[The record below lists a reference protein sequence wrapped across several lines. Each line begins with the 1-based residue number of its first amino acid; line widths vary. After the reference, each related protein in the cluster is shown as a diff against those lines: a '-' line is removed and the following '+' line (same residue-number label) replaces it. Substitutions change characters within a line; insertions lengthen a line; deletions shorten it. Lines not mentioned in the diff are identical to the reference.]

1 MSSPDSTAQV
11 YRHSRREALFVA
23 GVWTVAMLWTV
34 GYCYLF
40 GYQHDEKSLAVQ
52 LGLTQPNLQRTP
64 DIVLGFPDWI
74 FFGIIVPWVI
84 STIFTIWFGIK
95 GMADD
100 DLGVEAADEAEG
112 HHGH

>member
-1 MSSPDSTAQV
+1 MFDPEAAH
-11 YRHSRREALFVA
+11 RLFRNARREALVVA
-23 GVWTVAMLWTV
+23 VVWAIMLVWTV